1 MNHQIRYEEWLN
13 SDNIDENIKNEL
25 ILLKDNIDEIED
37 RFYTDLEFGTG
48 GMRGKI
54 GAGTNRINIH
64 TVGKVTQG
72 LADYLIEN
80 TTKDK
85 VSVVIAYDSR
95 YKSDDFAQ
103 YAAEV
108 LAANNI
114 KVYLFED
121 LRSTPELSFAVRRL
135 KCSAGIVIT
144 ASHNPSEYNGYKVYG
159 SDGGQLIPQ
168 VANELIEKVK
178 QVDYKDVKNISNEQK
193 SLISIIGEKIDKEY
207 IEKIKELSVNDD
219 IDKNINIVYTPLHG
233 TGYMPVT
240 RVLDELGYKNVSV
253 VKEQQ
258 DPDPDFSTVE
268 SPNPEEKSA
277 FKLAIE
283 LAKKKDAD
291 IVLGTDPDCDRV
303 GLVVKNADGEY
314 TVLNGNQTGALLVD
328 YILKSLDKK
337 NQIPSNGII
346 IKTIVTSE
354 IGREIAKNYGVE
366 CIDTLTGFKFIGEK
380 IKKFEETKD
389 KKFIFGYEESF
400 GYLAGTFVRD
410 KDAVIASMLAC
421 EMVAYYKKK
430 GKTLYEALQGMYQE
444 YGYYIEETN
453 SIKLEGSLGRKK
465 IEKIMD
471 YFRDHKTN
479 QIMDEIVPFASDYE
493 MQLKYNLSNGDFEK
507 ITLPK
512 AKVHKFELENNS
524 WYVLRPSGT
533 EPKLKIY
540 FSMKGRTLEEATQ
553 RLEKV
558 KREIMKMIESVV

>member
-80 TTKDK
+80 VNSKSI
-85 VSVVIAYDSR
+85 SVAIAYDSR

-103 YAAEV
+103 NAAEV

-135 KCSAGIVIT
+135 KCCAGIVIT

-193 SLISIIGEKIDKEY
+193 KLINIIGEEVDKEY
-207 IEKIKELSVNDD
+207 IEKIKELSINDD

-240 RVLDELGYKNVSV
+240 RVLSELGYKNVSV
-253 VKEQQ
+253 VKEQK
-258 DPDPDFSTVE
+258 DPDPSFSTVE

-277 FKLAIE
+277 FELAIKLAKE
-283 LAKKKDAD
+283 KDAD
-291 IVLGTDPDCDRV
+291 IILGTDPDCDRV
-303 GLVVKNADGEY
+303 GLVVKNIDGEY
-314 TVLNGNQTGALLVD
+314 IILNGNQTGALLVD
-328 YILKSLDKK
+328 YILKSLDQI
-337 NQIPSNGII
+337 NQIPPNGVI

-354 IGREIAKNYGVE
+354 IGREIAKKYGVE

-380 IKKFEETKD
+380 IKQFENNKD
-389 KKFIFGYEESF
+389 KKFIFGYEESY

-421 EMVAYYKKK
+421 EMVAFYKKK
-430 GKTLYEALQGMYQE
+430 GKTLYEALQEMYQE

-540 FSMKGRTLEEATQ
+540 FSMKGRTLEEANQ

-558 KREIMKMIESVV
+558 KHEIMKMIESVV